1 MKLIT
6 LNAWG
11 GRMKDEINAFVT
23 KTDAD
28 IYCFQEV
35 YHGAQGKDTIF
46 LDNTD
51 FDHLSYLK
59 KHMEGYE
66 CLYHPHLGDWWG
78 LAMFIKKGIRIAD
91 QGEVYVHK
99 HKGWNYELE
108 VQGYTAKN
116 LQYATVET
124 EAGPRI
130 ILNFHGLWNG
140 QGKGD
145 SRERVVQSQNIVAF
159 LKTLESEYVLAGDFN
174 LNPTTDSMN
183 ILEAHG
189 MRNLIKEYGYTS
201 TRTPLYE
208 KDGKFADYVLV
219 SGGIEVLDFSVL
231 PDVVSD
237 HSPLYLEFR

>member
-11 GRMKDEINAFVT
+11 GRMRDEINAFVT
-23 KTDAD
+23 KTSAD

-35 YHGAQGKDTIF
+35 YHKAQGKDTIF

-59 KHMEGYE
+59 AHMQGYE

-78 LAMFIKKGIRIAD
+78 LAMFIKKGIPIID
-91 QGEVYVHK
+91 SGEVYVHK
-99 HKGWNYELE
+99 EKGWNYDLE

-116 LQYATVET
+116 LQYATIET
-124 EAGPRI
+124 EHGLRTVI
-130 ILNFHGLWNG
+130 NFHGLWNG
-140 QGKGD
+140 QGKDD
-145 SRERVVQSQNIVAF
+145 SHERVVQSQNIVAF
-159 LKTLESEYVLAGDFN
+159 LKTLKNEYVLAGDFN
-174 LNPTTDSMN
+174 LNPTTQSMN
-183 ILEAHG
+183 LLEAHG
-189 MRNLIKEYGYTS
+189 LRNLIKEYGYTS

-208 KDGKFADYVLV
+208 KGGKFADYVLV
-219 SGGIEVLDFSVL
+219 SGGIETLDFTVL

-237 HSPLYLEFR
+237 HSPLLFEFA